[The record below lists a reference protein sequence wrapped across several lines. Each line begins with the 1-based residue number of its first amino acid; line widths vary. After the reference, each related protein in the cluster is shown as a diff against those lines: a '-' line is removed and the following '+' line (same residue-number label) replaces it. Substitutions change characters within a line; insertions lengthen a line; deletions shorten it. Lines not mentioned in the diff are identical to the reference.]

1 MSAVTTNIIS
11 VNKFDTVDV
20 KEDQKTEFKTSIFID
35 AETNAPGVKQM
46 MKIART
52 LAAFMN
58 ADGGMLYVGVSDD
71 KQIRGIADDLAILK
85 NTPESVA
92 LHNSH
97 YNDVGFTYG
106 ETEDKYEL
114 KIRAIAHAFLSQN
127 AGVCIKSVV
136 VKPMGGKLVCRVEI
150 IPCAADDFVYFYGKN
165 KITHTEEEYIYIRS
179 GNQNRFLLGEER
191 DIFVRKRANARFDAQ
206 LKAVRDAVS
215 LAGTGTHGADA
226 VLASVQELLSKLDGQ
241 HISGAAITMSG
252 GHHFTEE
259 AVTAA
264 KKPKS
269 LAWDGQHYAEVSGWQ
284 DLILKVFEKLQE
296 INPVKF
302 DELAEKQEF
311 RRNLITIQRP
321 KEKHSDCYTQKFGA
335 KGKIRIK
342 KSLGNKVNLWQEDKA
357 VRKIIAAFGV
367 DVSKFMFVA
376 E

>member
-1 MSAVTTNIIS
+1 MTIV
-11 VNKFDTVDV
+11 VNKPERLNVI
-20 KEDQKTEFKTSIFID
+20 EGQKLEFKTSAFY
-35 AETNAPGVKQM
+35 EPGKHIPSFGQM
-46 MKIART
+46 QTIAKT
-52 LAAFMN
+52 VAGFMN
-58 ADGGMLYVGVSDD
+58 SEGGELVIGIADDGTI
-71 KQIRGIADDLAILK
+71 KGIADDLEVLG
-85 NTPESVA
+85 TMSSSVA
-92 LHNSH
+92 LRLPQMDDSTYVYKATYDHYQLKLQHVLQGYLSSNHVGLYSISFVTVGNSKTLCCKIDVKKCAEDD
-97 YNDVGFTYG
+97 YVYCSVKYSSTKPAVEEIFIRNGNEKNPLFGRSRDEFVKGRIKVGF
-106 ETEDKYEL
+106 EKYL
-114 KIRAIAHAFLSQN
+114 ATIRD
-127 AGVCIKSVV
+127 SV
-136 VKPMGGKLVCRVEI
+136 
-150 IPCAADDFVYFYGKN
+150 AAV
-165 KITHTEEEYIYIRS
+165 
-179 GNQNRFLLGEER
+179 GNG
-191 DIFVRKRANARFDAQ
+191 AQ
-206 LKAVRDAVS
+206 
-215 LAGTGTHGADA
+215 GIDA

-302 DELAEKQEF
+302 DELAEERDF
-311 RRNLITIQRP
+311 RKNLITIQRP
-321 KEKHSDCYTQKFGA
+321 KEKHPECYTQKFGA
-335 KGKIRIK
+335 EGKVRIK